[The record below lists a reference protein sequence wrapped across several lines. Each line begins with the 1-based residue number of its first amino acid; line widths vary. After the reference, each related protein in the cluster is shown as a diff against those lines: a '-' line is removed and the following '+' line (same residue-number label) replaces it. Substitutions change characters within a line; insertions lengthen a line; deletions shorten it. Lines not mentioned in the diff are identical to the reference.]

1 MFAFESLFVDFD
13 CFVMSN
19 IWRGFLELLA
29 WFMRYW
35 RDNFF
40 AVYDLNRVF
49 LIGSDNFC
57 MVNFGL
63 RDMLVERDIALKVL
77 YERINKY
84 RNVL

>member
-1 MFAFESLFVDFD
+1 MFESLFVDFD
-13 CFVMSN
+13 CFAMSN
-19 IWRGFLELLA
+19 IWRGFLELLV

-35 RDNFF
+35 CDNFF
-40 AVYDLNRVF
+40 VVYDFNWVF

-63 RDMLVERDIALKVL
+63 CDMLVECDIVLKVL
-77 YERINKY
+77 YECINKY